1 MYNQYLLFFNRVT
14 GWMDVWIL
22 VESVF
27 VVSFAMSA
35 VFHQAVLEGDTTKVK
50 FILKYGQGIR
60 VNQPNKYG
68 FTALQQ
74 ACVDGNLELA
84 NFLLERG
91 ADLSLVDSD
100 GRTALHLA
108 SEQGHLD
115 IVSLLVNSACADVNA
130 RNGCG
135 QKAVDVAGN
144 DQVRALLSQAMLSES
159 FKQKCSF
166 AQGLDEGVS
175 YEFKNVP
182 GWRYSISSTSTDS
195 GVSEDSTYSHDSG
208 YDSRYPSRLNQAASY
223 NNYSCGG
230 NSEQNDYCA
239 TDSTPHYRDQR
250 NDKEVIC
257 ARRIEPANHATLT
270 ESHSFAG
277 NRHEYSAVAVDSKQ
291 AQGSQY
297 LLDDG
302 SSMRYRRQ
310 QKIRKDPTRRKTVTF
325 GENESYTISPR
336 EEQRYSKGSSL
347 TRPAISSSNRPPLH
361 ETWRDSTMYATRFAQ
376 PREASN
382 TKDKERKL
390 SADKGESPRKEG
402 KSKKHILSGFLEKYV
417 H

>member
-1 MYNQYLLFFNRVT
+1 MESF
-14 GWMDVWIL
+14 
-22 VESVF
+22 SVF
-27 VVSFAMSA
+27 FAMSA

-68 FTALQQ
+68 LTALQQ
-74 ACVDGNLELA
+74 ACVDGNLGLA

-91 ADLSLVDSD
+91 ADLSLIDSD

-135 QKAVDVAGN
+135 KKAVDVAGN

-166 AQGLDEGVS
+166 AQGLDDGVS

-208 YDSRYPSRLNQAASY
+208 YESRYPSRLYQAASY
-223 NNYSCGG
+223 NNYNCGG
-230 NSEQNDYCA
+230 NSEQSDYYA
-239 TDSTPHYRDQR
+239 TDSATHYRDQR

-257 ARRIEPANHATLT
+257 ARRIEPANHATLAK
-270 ESHSFAG
+270 SHSFSVS
-277 NRHEYSAVAVDSKQ
+277 RHEYSPVAADSKE
-291 AQGSQY
+291 ARGSEY
-297 LLDDG
+297 LSDA
-302 SSMRYRRQ
+302 SSTRYRRQ

-336 EEQRYSKGSSL
+336 EEQRYSSL
-347 TRPAISSSNRPPLH
+347 TRPAISSSTRPPLH
-361 ETWRDSTMYATRFAQ
+361 ETWSDSTVYATRFSQ
-376 PREASN
+376 PREAN
-382 TKDKERKL
+382 DTKDKGRKL
-390 SADKGESPRKEG
+390 SADKSESPRKEG
-402 KSKKHILSGFLEKYV
+402 KTKKHILSGFLEKYV

>member
-1 MYNQYLLFFNRVT
+1 
-14 GWMDVWIL
+14 
-22 VESVF
+22 
-27 VVSFAMSA
+27 MSA

-68 FTALQQ
+68 LTALQQ
-74 ACVDGNLELA
+74 ACVDGNLGLA

-115 IVSLLVNSACADVNA
+115 IVSLLVNSACADVNS

-166 AQGLDEGVS
+166 AQNLDEGVS

-208 YDSRYPSRLNQAASY
+208 YDSRYPSRHYQAASY
-223 NNYSCGG
+223 NNYNCG
-230 NSEQNDYCA
+230 NPEQNDYYVTEA
-239 TDSTPHYRDQR
+239 TPHYRDQR
-250 NDKEVIC
+250 TDKEFIST
-257 ARRIEPANHATLT
+257 RRVEPSNHATLT
-270 ESHSFAG
+270 KSHSFTG
-277 NRHEYSAVAVDSKQ
+277 SRHEYIAKSENPVAVDSKQ
-291 AQGSQY
+291 TMGGESA
-297 LLDDG
+297 
-302 SSMRYRRQ
+302 RYHRQ

-336 EEQRYSKGSSL
+336 EGQRYPKSYSL
-347 TRPAISSSNRPPLH
+347 SRPSISSSNRPQLP
-361 ETWRDSTMYATRFAQ
+361 ETWKDSTTYVTRFTQ
-376 PREASN
+376 PREVSS
-382 TKDKERKL
+382 TKDKDRR
-390 SADKGESPRKEG
+390 SSVDKGESPRKEG

>member
-1 MYNQYLLFFNRVT
+1 
-14 GWMDVWIL
+14 
-22 VESVF
+22 
-27 VVSFAMSA
+27 MSA

-68 FTALQQ
+68 LTALQQ
-74 ACVDGNLELA
+74 ACVDGNLGLA

-91 ADLSLVDSD
+91 ADLSLIDSD

-166 AQGLDEGVS
+166 AQGLDDGVS

-208 YDSRYPSRLNQAASY
+208 YDSRYPSRLYQAANY
-223 NNYSCGG
+223 NNYNCGG
-230 NSEQNDYCA
+230 NSEQSDYYA
-239 TDSTPHYRDQR
+239 TDSTTHYRDQR
-250 NDKEVIC
+250 NDKEVIS
-257 ARRIEPANHATLT
+257 ALRIEPANHATLT
-270 ESHSFAG
+270 KSHSFTVS
-277 NRHEYSAVAVDSKQ
+277 RHGYGAVAADSKQ
-291 AQGSQY
+291 PQGSEY
-297 LLDDG
+297 LLDA
-302 SSMRYRRQ
+302 SSTRYRRQ
-310 QKIRKDPTRRKTVTF
+310 QKIRRDPTRRKTVTF

-336 EEQRYSKGSSL
+336 EEQRYLKSSSL

-361 ETWRDSTMYATRFAQ
+361 ETWSDSTVYATRFTQ
-376 PREASN
+376 PGEASDA
-382 TKDKERKL
+382 KDKDRKL
-390 SADKGESPRKEG
+390 SADKGENPRKEG
-402 KSKKHILSGFLEKYV
+402 KTKKHILSGFLEKYV

>member
-1 MYNQYLLFFNRVT
+1 M
-14 GWMDVWIL
+14 
-22 VESVF
+22 ESVGVF
-27 VVSFAMSA
+27 VFAMSA

-68 FTALQQ
+68 LTALQQ
-74 ACVDGNLELA
+74 ACVDGNLELS

-91 ADLSLVDSD
+91 ADLSLVDPD

-135 QKAVDVAGN
+135 QKAVDIAGN

-208 YDSRYPSRLNQAASY
+208 YDSRYPSRLYQAANY

-230 NSEQNDYCA
+230 NSEPNDYYA
-239 TDSTPHYRDQR
+239 ADSTPHYRDQR

-257 ARRIEPANHATLT
+257 ARRIEPANHATVT
-270 ESHSFAG
+270 KSHSFTG
-277 NRHEYSAVAVDSKQ
+277 SRQEYSAVAADIKQ
-291 AQGSQY
+291 VQGREY
-297 LLDDG
+297 LLDAA
-302 SSMRYRRQ
+302 STRYRRQ

-336 EEQRYSKGSSL
+336 EEQRYPKSSSL

-361 ETWRDSTMYATRFAQ
+361 ETWRDSPTYATRFTQ
-376 PREASN
+376 PREASDK
-382 TKDKERKL
+382 KDKERKL
-390 SADKGESPRKEG
+390 SADKGDSPGKEG

>member
-1 MYNQYLLFFNRVT
+1 MYNQYLLFFNRIVD
-14 GWMDVWIL
+14 WMNVWTL
-22 VESVF
+22 VDSVN
-27 VVSFAMSA
+27 VVLFTMSA

-68 FTALQQ
+68 LTALQQ

-166 AQGLDEGVS
+166 TQGLDEGVS

-208 YDSRYPSRLNQAASY
+208 YDSRHPSRHYQAASY
-223 NNYSCGG
+223 NNYSCGS
-230 NSEQNDYCA
+230 NSEQNDYYV
-239 TDSTPHYRDQR
+239 TDSTPYYRDQR
-250 NDKEVIC
+250 NDKEIIS

-270 ESHSFAG
+270 KSHSFTG
-277 NRHEYSAVAVDSKQ
+277 SRHEYSAVAVDSKQ
-291 AQGSQY
+291 VQGY
-297 LLDDG
+297 MLDT
-302 SSMRYRRQ
+302 SSPRYRRQ
-310 QKIRKDPTRRKTVTF
+310 QKIRKDPARRKTVTF

-336 EEQRYSKGSSL
+336 EEQRYSKSSSL

-361 ETWRDSTMYATRFAQ
+361 ETWKDSTMYATRFTQ
-376 PREASN
+376 PREASA
-382 TKDKERKL
+382 TTDKDRK
-390 SADKGESPRKEG
+390 SSVDKGESPRKEG
-402 KSKKHILSGFLEKYV
+402 KSKKHILSGFLERYV

>member
-1 MYNQYLLFFNRVT
+1 M
-14 GWMDVWIL
+14 
-22 VESVF
+22 ESVN
-27 VVSFAMSA
+27 VVFFTMSV

-68 FTALQQ
+68 LTALQQ

-100 GRTALHLA
+100 GRSALHLA

-208 YDSRYPSRLNQAASY
+208 YDSRYASRLNQAASY
-223 NNYSCGG
+223 NNYSCGS
-230 NSEQNDYCA
+230 NSEQNDYYA
-239 TDSTPHYRDQR
+239 TESSPHFRDQR
-250 NDKEVIC
+250 NDTEVIC
-257 ARRIEPANHATLT
+257 ARRIEPANHATVT
-270 ESHSFAG
+270 KSHSFAG
-277 NRHEYSAVAVDSKQ
+277 SRQEYSAVAFGSKQ
-291 AQGSQY
+291 AQGSEY
-297 LLDDG
+297 LLDA
-302 SSMRYRRQ
+302 SSTRYRRQ

-336 EEQRYSKGSSL
+336 EEQRYSKSSSL
-347 TRPAISSSNRPPLH
+347 TRPTISSSNRSPLH
-361 ETWRDSTMYATRFAQ
+361 DTWRDSTIYATRFTQ

-382 TKDKERKL
+382 TKDNDRKI
-390 SADKGESPRKEG
+390 SAEKGESPRKEG
-402 KSKKHILSGFLEKYV
+402 KSKKRILSGFLEKYV